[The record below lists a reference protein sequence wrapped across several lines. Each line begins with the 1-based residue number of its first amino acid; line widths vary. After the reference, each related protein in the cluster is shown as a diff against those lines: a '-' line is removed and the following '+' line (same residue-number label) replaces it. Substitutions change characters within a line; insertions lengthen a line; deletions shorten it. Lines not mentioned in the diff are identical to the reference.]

1 MQSYEIQG
9 QTVATPV
16 DVRDASAGTA
26 IFEVD
31 ATAANDFLPGDAFEV
46 VESTPGR
53 AQLVVA
59 LIDYR
64 DNDLGDY
71 LEVGI
76 TLFAKPKGAADD
88 AAGTFIVHL
97 PVDQSFTCE
106 AGCTIWGFPK
116 TVQQLSVD
124 YTDRAAAWQLVMD
137 GQLVLRL
144 TVPRGGS
151 DEMPDM
157 EMATYTYLDGVPH
170 KTSFTQGGTGSQVLL
185 GGAGVSL
192 ELGDHPIAKELA
204 RLGLPAEASM
214 TTWTEHMHG
223 RFGEALPL

>member
-9 QTVATPV
+9 QTVTMPV

-26 IFEVD
+26 IFDVD
-31 ATAANDFLPGDAFEV
+31 AGAANAFLPGDAFEV
-46 VESTPGR
+46 VESAPGR
-53 AQLVVA
+53 AQLVFA

-76 TLFAKPKGAADD
+76 TLFAKPTGAGDD
-88 AAGTFIVHL
+88 EAGTFIVHL

-116 TVQQLSVD
+116 TVQELSVD
-124 YTDRAAAWQLVMD
+124 YSDTSAAWQLVMD
-137 GQLVLRL
+137 GQLVARI

-157 EMATYTYLDGVPH
+157 EMATYTYIDGVPH
-170 KTSFTQGGTGSQVLL
+170 RTSFTQGGSGSAVTL
-185 GGAGVSL
+185 GGEGVRL

-204 RLGLPAEASM
+204 GLRLPAEAAM

-223 RFGEALPL
+223 RFGEAIPL